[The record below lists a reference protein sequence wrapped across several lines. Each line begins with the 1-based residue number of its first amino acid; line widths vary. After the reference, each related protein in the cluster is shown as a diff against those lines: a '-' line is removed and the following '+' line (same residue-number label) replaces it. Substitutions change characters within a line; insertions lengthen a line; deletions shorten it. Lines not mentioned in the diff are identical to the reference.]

1 MDKKTKV
8 ITCGCRFNR
17 YESAEIEER
26 LGSDIGKTDRDLVI
40 INSCA
45 VTSKSEAKSRYAVR
59 KAVRENPDAAIV
71 VSGCWAEID
80 PDAVKNI
87 EGVDLVLGNEE
98 KFHITDYL
106 GGGAETHVG
115 GVKRAE
121 RFLETEAGRM
131 ENRTAAYLKIQNGC
145 DEVCS
150 FCVVRIARGNSRS
163 ASPSFITKQVNE
175 LADKGAREIVLT
187 GINIGQYGRDL
198 EKKVGLASILAEV
211 AKRKDVRFRLSSINP
226 REITDELI
234 SVIAENE
241 NICRHLHIPLQSG
254 CDSVLQKMRR
264 PYTADEY
271 RDTVERVASRIDR
284 IGIGCDV
291 MAGFPGETQSDFEES
306 AALLGEL
313 PFTYA
318 HVFPYSERAQTESFK
333 MEGSVPHPVKNERVA
348 KLKEIAAEKNL
359 TFRQNLIGK
368 SVEVLVVGKDE
379 KLLKGKSGNFI
390 DVVLEGDSSLLGK
403 LCQVVVESITDK
415 GVKGRVEIDRNL

>member
-1 MDKKTKV
+1 MDQKTKV

-26 LGSDIGKTDRDLVI
+26 LGSETDRDIVI

-45 VTSKSEAKSRYAVR
+45 VTSKSEAKSRHAVR
-59 KAVRENPDAAIV
+59 RAVRENPDAAIV

-80 PDAVKNI
+80 PEAVIGI

-98 KFHITDYL
+98 KFHIPDYL
-106 GGGAETHVG
+106 DGGSETHVG
-115 GVKRAE
+115 GVNKADK
-121 RFLETEAGRM
+121 FLETDAGRM

-150 FCVVRIARGNSRS
+150 FCVVRIARGKSRS
-163 ASPSFITKQVNE
+163 ASRSFITRQAAE
-175 LADKGAREIVLT
+175 LAGKGAREIVLT

-198 EKKVGLASILAEV
+198 DGETGLASILAEI

-234 SVIAENE
+234 DVIAENE

-254 CDSVLQKMRR
+254 SDRVLGRMRR
-264 PYTADEY
+264 PYSASEY
-271 RDTVERVASRIDR
+271 RDTVERVASRIEG

-291 MAGFPGETQSDFEES
+291 MAGFPGETFNDFEES
-306 AALLGEL
+306 AAMLGEL

-318 HVFPYSERAQTESFK
+318 HVFPYSERAQTESFN
-333 MEGSVPHPVKNERVA
+333 MEEAVPHPVRKERVA
-348 KLKEIAAEKNL
+348 KLKEISAEKNL
-359 TFRQNLIGK
+359 AFRQSLVGRK
-368 SVEVLVVGKDE
+368 VEVLVEEQEGR
-379 KLLKGKSGNFI
+379 LLRGKSGNFVN
-390 DVVLEGDSSLLGK
+390 VVLEGDSSLKGS
-403 LCQVVVESITDK
+403 LCEVVVESLTET
-415 GVKGRVEIDRNL
+415 GVMGKGRH